1 MKVELR
7 VIHTSDVHGTFF
19 PFDFINRRSITGSLA
34 RVATYVDVLRCEYD
48 DNLIYLDGGDIL
60 QGQPTCYYT
69 NYVKP
74 DKPNLAAKIANYLKF
89 DVETFGNH
97 DIETGHK
104 VFDKWMKEVNCPV
117 LGANI
122 INTKTG
128 KPYAKP
134 YTIIERQGV
143 RIAVLGLLT
152 PAIPHWLNPSLWSG
166 MRFDEMVSTA
176 QHWMDIIR
184 KKESPDIVIGLFHS
198 GREGGIKT
206 EKYNE
211 NASLRV
217 AKEVPGFDLILFGHD
232 HVRYKGRIK
241 NVEGKH
247 VMCLDPSCN
256 ALTISDARITVDIK
270 DGKVVNKHVS
280 GDIVNIGDLPESLEF
295 MEYFQK
301 DIDDI
306 NKYVNRPLGK
316 SDAPMHTRD
325 SYFGNS
331 AFSDFIH
338 QLQLDITH
346 ADISFNAPLTYDAV
360 IPRGTIYMCDMF
372 NLYRY
377 ENQLYVVRLTGDE
390 VRRHLEL
397 SYDRW
402 ICTMSSPD
410 DHIMKMDKEIFFN
423 APHYSFTNLAFNF
436 DTAMGIDYEVDV
448 RRPYGERIRILRMSD
463 GSEFS
468 LTKTYRVAMNS
479 YRGNGG
485 GELLTLGA
493 GIPHEELENRIE
505 WQSELDQ
512 RHYLTREIERRGTIS
527 PRAAHNWRF
536 VPEEWTVPAVERDRQ
551 LLFGKAVIQGLT
563 NKHM

>member
-1 MKVELR
+1 
-7 VIHTSDVHGTFF
+7 
-19 PFDFINRRSITGSLA
+19 
-34 RVATYVDVLRCEYD
+34 
-48 DNLIYLDGGDIL
+48 
-60 QGQPTCYYT
+60 
-69 NYVKP
+69 
-74 DKPNLAAKIANYLKF
+74 
-89 DVETFGNH
+89 
-97 DIETGHK
+97 
-104 VFDKWMKEVNCPV
+104 
-117 LGANI
+117 
-122 INTKTG
+122 
-128 KPYAKP
+128 
-134 YTIIERQGV
+134 
-143 RIAVLGLLT
+143 
-152 PAIPHWLNPSLWSG
+152 
-166 MRFDEMVSTA
+166 
-176 QHWMDIIR
+176 
-184 KKESPDIVIGLFHS
+184 
-198 GREGGIKT
+198 
-206 EKYNE
+206 
-211 NASLRV
+211 
-217 AKEVPGFDLILFGHD
+217 
-232 HVRYKGRIK
+232 
-241 NVEGKH
+241 
-247 VMCLDPSCN
+247 
-256 ALTISDARITVDIK
+256 
-270 DGKVVNKHVS
+270 
-280 GDIVNIGDLPESLEF
+280 

-485 GELLTLGA
+485 GELLTHGA
-493 GIPHEELENRIE
+493 GIPQEQLKDRIE

-527 PRAAHNWRF
+527 PRPAHNWRF